1 MSGKQNIT
9 IGVVKPN
16 GSTTIVN
23 ENNVDLEQRLT
34 AVENAQGIKTGA
46 SGKIFVVWTRIGYE
60 YEVTYPLYYIN
71 GQAFPAGSKKITL
84 EGSHA
89 TLDRTDT
96 FGLNASGAFA
106 IAGNPAAEPI
116 APTVDTANEIFI
128 TTRDVKANTVEPEA
142 DPNPTPV
149 ADVVVYKQNV
159 EWQTTATS
167 AGTNFN
173 HTGEPFEGTK
183 AIRLVSII
191 KFKDTVNIHD
201 ASQFDALRLKLLQ
214 NYQGSGYS
222 AFTFKFLLNDTVVSS
237 SETITSGI
245 DYPFFKNPAVYETV
259 LVDFNRFAFTSN
271 DFNSIEIT
279 PIKPARFTGA
289 SLIDNVV
296 LIAKSVHVV
305 SSNNTIDTSYFVRK
319 DSFHFNPIDTTG
331 VITDLD
337 ISTKE
342 GSGFTFIGTVTELH
356 SLHNSN
362 LIPKYFYGQDF
373 YIKNDQATPFIIK
386 HNSGVIQQER
396 YIFLFPNEEDLEI
409 QPKEIFHF
417 KAIMTEYNGGTLEF
431 VGKVVDLGN
440 LIATAEEKLTIHDDD
455 KIGNA
460 DSEDSNKTKFW
471 KFSTIKTNL
480 KTFFDNLYKTW
491 ILDIETTASVNYTL
505 SIADIKKKTVF
516 TATNPI
522 ALNVPT
528 NATEAIAIGT
538 KKSFT
543 VQGTGVVTVQGAGIT
558 FVQKNLVFTTG
569 DTFTIEK
576 IDTDTW
582 AVNGNL
588 PVAGAKVPY
597 TVFIDTVNGVDATG
611 VIEDKTKPFKTDTAA
626 YAALP
631 TNNGNTWTFYFIDD
645 NVTRVLS
652 QFPSRKIMYVCY
664 NTGTFDFSLW
674 TGLTTIGFLY
684 FEIPYAT
691 LLHNSATQTRFS
703 SSNPCYINANTINIQ
718 TVSHST
724 GSSFFQM
731 SGLIRA
737 NLITQ
742 RNTGNKIFF
751 NGELIV
757 ETFDTTN
764 TVLFSS
770 AGSSNSKVNNLVL
783 GGQSCTYGFVDGN
796 LLIGKISGTG
806 TLVIGLK
813 NIDITGVSC
822 PATINISLA
831 NGSCLTGVMSP
842 NFLGG
847 LSFQKGVAF
856 SVISSYKGKLN
867 NFDYSGGYTINI
879 AIYNSYII
887 TPGVFFVASASTSS
901 TLCLIVNSVIEQT
914 TPSALFTGVS
924 ASTPLTITKTGTF
937 YSNATS
943 LGSNVSIAASS
954 LTSY

>member
-46 SGKIFVVWTRIGYE
+46 PGKIFVVWTRIGYE

-222 AFTFKFLLNDTVVSS
+222 GFTFKFLLNDTVVSS

-386 HNSGVIQQER
+386 HNSGVIEQER
-396 YIFLFPNEEDLEI
+396 YVFLFPNEEDLEI
-409 QPKEIFHF
+409 QPKEIIHF
-417 KAIMTEYNGGTLEF
+417 KAIMTDYNGGTLEF

-528 NATEAIAIGT
+528 DATVAIAIGT

-543 VQGTGVVTVQGAGIT
+543 VQGSGTVTVQGAGVT
-558 FVQKNLVFTTG
+558 FININLIFSTG
-569 DTFTIEK
+569 KTFFLEK
-576 IDTDTW
+576 VGTDTW
-582 AVNGNL
+582 AVYGDNL
-588 PVAGAKVPY
+588 
-597 TVFIDTVNGVDATG
+597 TVNDVVT
-611 VIEDKTKPFKTDTAA
+611 
-626 YAALP
+626 LS
-631 TNNGNTWTFYFIDD
+631 TN
-645 NVTRVLS
+645 
-652 QFPSRKIMYVCY
+652 
-664 NTGTFDFSLW
+664 
-674 TGLTTIGFLY
+674 
-684 FEIPYAT
+684 
-691 LLHNSATQTRFS
+691 QT
-703 SSNPCYINANTINIQ
+703 
-718 TVSHST
+718 
-724 GSSFFQM
+724 
-731 SGLIRA
+731 
-737 NLITQ
+737 
-742 RNTGNKIFF
+742 
-751 NGELIV
+751 
-757 ETFDTTN
+757 
-764 TVLFSS
+764 
-770 AGSSNSKVNNLVL
+770 
-783 GGQSCTYGFVDGN
+783 
-796 LLIGKISGTG
+796 ISGTKTHTGNVNLTRSSTG
-806 TLVIGLK
+806 TNGRFVIQNYDTSSGYANAAIYAVNFQNAHK
-813 NIDITGVSC
+813 W
-822 PATINISLA
+822 LA
-831 NGSCLTGVMSP
+831 LEVY
-842 NFLGG
+842 GG
-847 LSFQKGVAF
+847 IGIQTNVQNDA
-856 SVISSYKGKLN
+856 SVIAGAVM
-867 NFDYSGGYTINI
+867 FAGTSGHSKPFI
-879 AIYNSYII
+879 IYN
-887 TPGVFFVASASTSS
+887 
-901 TLCLIVNSVIEQT
+901 LQN
-914 TPSALFTGVS
+914 
-924 ASTPLTITKTGTF
+924 
-937 YSNATS
+937 SNATANYLEFRKGTTNPQTS
-943 LGSNVSIAASS
+943 PLIASIDSNGGFRAAYVVLKNTTVANLPATPVSGMVAFVTDALTPTYRGIVTGGGSEKCMVTYDGTNW
-954 LTSY
+954 LT